1 LARKNLD
8 LDSDSV
14 IRYGCEKLER
24 AKSEATYIE
33 PGTVFQ
39 QTEQPP
45 FIVPASE
52 LKQIRMLNVFEPCT
66 LQIGDRNFYT
76 LKDTDLVMTKTEWK
90 RLERDQLSKGKA
102 VRLKKVGYL
111 PSCYWQQAIAILQ
124 VPYPF
129 FNFSEILL
137 FSSRRHVR

>member
-1 LARKNLD
+1 
-8 LDSDSV
+8 
-14 IRYGCEKLER
+14 
-24 AKSEATYIE
+24 
-33 PGTVFQ
+33 VFQ

-76 LKDTDLVMTKTEWK
+76 LKDTDVVMTKTEWK

-102 VRLKKVGYL
+102 GRLKKVTYL
-111 PSCYWQQAIAILQ
+111 PATGNILQ
-124 VPYPF
+124 GGMFGVVSLKVPKLV
-129 FNFSEILL
+129 N
-137 FSSRRHVR
+137 